1 MATRYFRSAANRK
14 QPPHPPPPPH
24 PSNTTTIPS
33 TACQSYANDMQIAST
48 RTTSRDDPRKG
59 RAYWF
64 KVGWFTGLR
73 YANRRIP
80 ITVRLDSVGPRMT
93 LERFLFFKVGTRT
106 ASYRILQGLVRLHW
120 VRLDFY
126 LVLLGLT
133 RLDFKKK
140 LPTHVLN
147 VASDQR
153 WAYLQTWS
161 TGLQGWSKLSRFV
174 WRANDAMAS
183 KVSAFDVRECRGGG
197 VSSDGVE
204 GGGFWMLFSELN
216 ECNSRRESPWWFLEP
231 GDSCSGRPVPRPC
244 DVGKCEAGNVQIRCS
259 IFAWLMVEN
268 NLLVMGEAV
277 LSFAHSA
284 SHDFWI
290 EFH

>member
-1 MATRYFRSAANRK
+1 MYWMLLVTNDELIYKRGPQGYRDGRSWAVLFEEQTMPWLPK
-14 QPPHPPPPPH
+14 
-24 PSNTTTIPS
+24 
-33 TACQSYANDMQIAST
+33 
-48 RTTSRDDPRKG
+48 
-59 RAYWF
+59 F
-64 KVGWFTGLR
+64 LR
-73 YANRRIP
+73 SMWE
-80 ITVRLDSVGPRMT
+80 SV
-93 LERFLFFKVGTRT
+93 E
-106 ASYRILQGLVRLHW
+106 
-120 VRLDFY
+120 
-126 LVLLGLT
+126 
-133 RLDFKKK
+133 
-140 LPTHVLN
+140 
-147 VASDQR
+147 
-153 WAYLQTWS
+153 
-161 TGLQGWSKLSRFV
+161 
-174 WRANDAMAS
+174 
-183 KVSAFDVRECRGGG
+183 GGG